1 MAKTEIIL
9 TSNIVGL
16 GAESD
21 QVKVAAGYARNYLFP
36 HRLAIP
42 LTHANKRQI
51 ESLKQRRAERE
62 AHEFNTM
69 SELAK
74 AVSKLICLVKVK
86 AGEDGKMFGSVTAG
100 MIADELKHQFDI
112 SLDKRKIH
120 LEHPIRALGEHAIEL
135 HLHAEVK
142 GTLKVRVESLTP
154 APVLT
159 PEAAAEAKAEE
170 GRRPRTEKRSYPR
183 RDAEGKKPEQAV
195 AAEASEHKPKA
206 VKAEKPAKTDKA
218 EKADKAPKAAKAH
231 KAEKAGKPEKPA
243 KAE

>member
-1 MAKTEIIL
+1 MPKTEVIL
-9 TSNIVGL
+9 THNIVGL

-36 HRLAIP
+36 QRMAIP
-42 LTHANKRQI
+42 LTMANKRQI
-51 ESLKQRRAERE
+51 ESLRQRRAERE

-74 AVSKLICLVKVK
+74 GVAKLICVIKVK

-100 MIADELKHQFDI
+100 VIADELKHQFDI
-112 SLDKRKIH
+112 TLDKRKIH
-120 LEHPIRALGEHAIEL
+120 LEHPIRALGDHEIEL

-154 APVLT
+154 VIAPV
-159 PEAAAEAKAEE
+159 PAAEPKKDEGREPRREKHSHTKRDTEGKTEKAE
-170 GRRPRTEKRSYPR
+170 T
-183 RDAEGKKPEQAV
+183 AET
-195 AAEASEHKPKA
+195 KPKG
-206 VKAEKPAKTDKA
+206 EKPART

-231 KAEKAGKPEKPA
+231 KVEKAEKPEKSA
-243 KAE
+243 KGE